1 MYRTVYRTTALFR
14 QTTLAL
20 MQQPEIQHENIQCYQ
35 YNAETE
41 RVRKGKREIWGGGLT
56 DISTLQQERL
66 QT

>member
-41 RVRKGKREIWGGGLT
+41 RVRKGKREIWGGGAY
-56 DISTLQQERL
+56 
-66 QT
+66 